1 MLKLD
6 FGNVLLKPSHRRQ
19 LMSWLKRAIRFGD
32 RMGNLVI
39 SISMHRVGRLVE
51 MRAGVRDVSGTVV
64 FRNRQSHWNDA
75 ARNLVRMLTGYLHD
89 RVVRQLVA

>member
-6 FGNVLLKPSHRRQ
+6 VGNVLLKPSHRRQ
-19 LMSWLKRAIRFGD
+19 LMSWLKRAMRFGN

-51 MRAGVRDVSGTVV
+51 MRAGVQDESGTVV

-75 ARNLVRMLTGYLHD
+75 ARNLIRMLTAYLHD
-89 RVVRQLVA
+89 RVVRQLMA